1 MGESVKEISITQ
13 GEISALKKLIMYI
26 KFSCDDT
33 ESLFYAGSESINSF
47 LDKILDVD
55 YLGDYAREFYSK
67 RNPDNEKAVMDKI
80 KISESE
86 SMNKMDEGTMH
97 ELFKACMYPFSIK

>member
-1 MGESVKEISITQ
+1 MDESVKEICITQ

-33 ESLFYAGSESINSF
+33 ESLLYAGSESINSF

-55 YLGDYAREFYSK
+55 YLGDYARDFYSE
-67 RNPDNEKAVMDKI
+67 RNPDNEKKVMDKI
-80 KISESE
+80 ERSERE
-86 SMNKMDEGTMH
+86 SITKMDKEKIH
-97 ELFKACMYPFSIK
+97 ELFKICIYPFSTK

>member
-1 MGESVKEISITQ
+1 MDEPVKEISITQ
-13 GEISALKKLIMYI
+13 GEISALKKLIMYV

-33 ESLFYAGSESINSF
+33 ESLLYAGSDSINSF

-80 KISESE
+80 ERSESE
-86 SMNKMDEGTMH
+86 SISKMDEETMH
-97 ELFKACMYPFSIK
+97 ELFKACIYPFSTK

>member
-13 GEISALKKLIMYI
+13 AEISALKKLIMYV

-33 ESLFYAGSESINSF
+33 ESLLYAGSESINSF

-67 RNPDNEKAVMDKI
+67 RNPDNEKTVMDKI
-80 KISESE
+80 KASEGE
-86 SMNKMDEGTMH
+86 AINKMDEETMY
-97 ELFKACMYPFSIK
+97 ELFKACIYPFSNK